1 MAEDLPLSNSRS
13 RYVYLLAAA
22 SSVLGLALMMLALL
36 YFQLPRVLGIGLSLV
51 VPFLL
56 GGLLGLWRPGSS
68 RLLGLCVSGAF
79 FAYFGVVFVA
89 LLYNSERDWLVAFLA
104 FGTLASGWLGAL
116 AGGRAALAS
125 GR

>member
-1 MAEDLPLSNSRS
+1 MAEDLPVSNSRS

-56 GGLLGLWRPGSS
+56 GGLLGLWRPGPS
-68 RLLGLCVSGAF
+68 RLLGLCVSAAF

-89 LLYNSERDWLVAFLA
+89 LLYNSETDWLVAFLA
-104 FGTLASGWLGAL
+104 VGTLASGWFGAL